1 MSYVTI
7 FPKTGTKTE
16 NNRVNSAWS
25 PNVDIIEGD
34 DAFSLE
40 FDLPGYEK
48 ENINLTV
55 KEGVLTVSG
64 ERKLRDSE
72 NGKYFSYF
80 ERPKGAFSRSFR
92 LPDHIDAEK
101 ISSSYKNG
109 VLAVDIKKKEEAK
122 PYQIKIN

>member
-7 FPKTGTKTE
+7 YPRTGTKTE
-16 NNRVNSAWS
+16 NKRVNTAWS
-25 PNVDIIEGD
+25 PNVDIIESD
-34 DAFSLE
+34 DAFALE

-64 ERKLRDSE
+64 ERKLRDSG
-72 NGKYFSYF
+72 NDNYYSYF

-92 LPDHIDAEK
+92 LPDHVDAEK

-109 VLAVDIKKKEEAK
+109 VLAVDIMKKEEAK

>member
-1 MSYVTI
+1 MSYLTI
-7 FPKTGTKTE
+7 YPRTGTKTE
-16 NNRVNSAWS
+16 NKQVNNAWS
-25 PNVDIIEGD
+25 PKVDIIEGD
-34 DAFSLE
+34 DAFALE

-72 NGKYFSYF
+72 NGKYYSYF
-80 ERPKGAFSRSFR
+80 ERQKGAFSRSFR

-101 ISSSYKNG
+101 ISSNYKNG
-109 VLAVDIKKKEEAK
+109 VLAVDIKKKEEVK
-122 PYQIKIN
+122 PHQIKIN